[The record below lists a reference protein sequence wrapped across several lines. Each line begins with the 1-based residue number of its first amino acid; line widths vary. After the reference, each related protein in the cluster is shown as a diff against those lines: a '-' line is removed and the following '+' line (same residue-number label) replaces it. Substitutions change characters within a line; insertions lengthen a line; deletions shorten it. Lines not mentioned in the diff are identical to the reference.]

1 MTYEELQQLLSS
13 LGDKDAQG
21 LDVEDKLEDYDKI
34 LKSYKSLL
42 DQNAELLD
50 ADTEQKAKIVELR
63 NKLKN
68 NWLYSTQT
76 EEQLEKSD
84 EIKELEQT
92 RIEDLV

>member
-1 MTYEELQQLLSS
+1 MTYEELQQLLSN

-50 ADTEQKAKIVELR
+50 EDTEQKAKIVELR
-63 NKLKN
+63 NKLKT
-68 NWLYSTQT
+68 NWLYSTHT

>member
-1 MTYEELQQLLSS
+1 MTYDELQQLLSD
-13 LGDKDAQG
+13 LGDKEAQG

-42 DQNAELLD
+42 DQNVELLD
-50 ADTEQKAKIVELR
+50 ADTEQKAKIVELII
-63 NKLKN
+63 KLKT

-76 EEQLEKSD
+76 EEQIEKSD
-84 EIKELEQT
+84 EIKELEKT

>member
-1 MTYEELQQLLSS
+1 MTYEELQQLFSD

-42 DQNAELLD
+42 DQNVELLD

-63 NKLKN
+63 NKLKT

-76 EEQLEKSD
+76 EEQIEKSD
-84 EIKELEQT
+84 EIKELEKT

>member
-1 MTYEELQQLLSS
+1 MTYEELQQLLSD

-34 LKSYKSLL
+34 LKSYKSIL
-42 DQNAELLD
+42 DQNVELLD

-63 NKLKN
+63 NKLKT

-76 EEQLEKSD
+76 EEQIEKSD
-84 EIKELEQT
+84 EIKELEKT

>member
-1 MTYEELQQLLSS
+1 MTYEELQQLLSD

-42 DQNAELLD
+42 DQNVELLD

-63 NKLKN
+63 NKLKT

-76 EEQLEKSD
+76 EEQIEKSD
-84 EIKELEQT
+84 EIKELEKT

>member
-1 MTYEELQQLLSS
+1 MTYEELQQLLSD

-42 DQNAELLD
+42 DQNVELLD

-63 NKLKN
+63 NKLKT
-68 NWLYSTQT
+68 NWLYSTQS
-76 EEQLEKSD
+76 EEQIEKSD
-84 EIKELEQT
+84 EIKELEKT

>member
-1 MTYEELQQLLSS
+1 MTYEELQQLLSD

-42 DQNAELLD
+42 DQNVELLD

-63 NKLKN
+63 NKLKS

-76 EEQLEKSD
+76 EEQIEKSD
-84 EIKELEQT
+84 EIKELEKT

>member
-1 MTYEELQQLLSS
+1 MTYEELQQLLSD
-13 LGDKDAQG
+13 LGDKDAKG

-63 NKLKN
+63 NKLKT

-84 EIKELEQT
+84 EIKELEKT